1 MKGVIITMLI
11 LCPECQLQVSDKAIS
26 CPHCGYPLKPDKIS
40 RQSSKRMRLP
50 NGFGQITE
58 IKNRNLRN
66 RFRAMITDGKTE
78 EGRPIQKMLK
88 PQAFF
93 PTYKEAYEAL
103 IEYHKNPYEPEKD
116 LTMQQVYD
124 KWIEKQSEEV
134 TAADSL
140 KQYKSAWLYCS
151 SIKDMKIKDIRSH
164 HIKDCINYGTKISG
178 DGEIESSPQKKNK
191 IKIMFNLLFD
201 YALEYEYVDKNYAR
215 AFKLGKNIKD
225 SMDESLE
232 HHIVFTDEEIATLW
246 QNIND
251 PIVKFILVQCYMGWR
266 PQELCELK
274 LENVHDKYIIGGM
287 KTKNGKDRQ
296 VPIPPR
302 IAPII
307 EEYKLIARTANLPYL
322 FNLENRKAGNRPT
335 QMSYST
341 YYKNF
346 AKVLLALNI
355 NPEHK
360 PHDGRKHFVTAA
372 KKAGVNEYAIKR
384 IIGHSIID
392 VTEVSYTERDIDWL
406 YEEVCRIP

>member
-40 RQSSKRMRLP
+40 RSSSKRIRLP

-66 RFRAMITDGKTE
+66 RFRAMVTDGKTE

-93 PTYKEAYEAL
+93 PTYKDAYEAL
-103 IEYHKNPYEPEKD
+103 IEYHRNPYDPGKE
-116 LTMQQVYD
+116 LTVEEVYN

-134 TAADSL
+134 TKLESL
-140 KQYKSAWLYCS
+140 KQYKSAWLYCG
-151 SIKDMKIKDIRSH
+151 SIKDMKIRDVRSH
-164 HIKDCINYGTKISG
+164 HIKDCVNYGTKISG
-178 DGEIESSPQKKNK
+178 EKSSPQKKNK
-191 IKIMFNLLFD
+191 IKILFNLLFD
-201 YALEYEYVDKNYAR
+201 YAIEYEYADKNYAR

-232 HHIVFTDEEIATLW
+232 HHMIFTDKEMTILW

-266 PQELCELK
+266 PQELCEIK

-287 KTKNGKDRQ
+287 KTKNGRDRQ
-296 VPIPPR
+296 VPIHSK
-302 IAPII
+302 ALPII
-307 EEYKLIARTANLPYL
+307 EEYKQLAASCHSDYL
-322 FNLENRKAGNRPT
+322 FVLPNRKQGNRPT

-341 YYKNF
+341 YYKSF
-346 AKVLLALNI
+346 AKTIARLNI

-372 KKAGVNEYAIKR
+372 KKAGVSEYTIKR

-392 VTEVSYTERDIDWL
+392 VTEAAYTERDIDWL
-406 YEEVCRIP
+406 YDEICKIK

>member
-296 VPIPPR
+296 VPIHPR